1 MPDREEKHSILASRH
16 ADLKEQGL
24 YAALED
30 LKSLSSSTLPLENI
44 AAQITLSTRFALKVP
59 CTALWLMDDLHKF
72 ISLVSFS
79 CVDSTDTD
87 PKKYNISL
95 EDETSPVSECL
106 RDGKPSLHKKQILS
120 EMDPRA
126 ASLNKDYVIAVL
138 PLQTL
143 FGTIGVFE
151 ILTNSN
157 DAVSHAELESLE
169 LLTAQIAL
177 LLSNH
182 LNSDHNARQ
191 SALQKQLYEI
201 SAKINQAKDYE
212 SVLKITVEELCT
224 ALNLPAASM
233 HVNMAVIGA
242 SPSENKEQNT

>member
-1 MPDREEKHSILASRH
+1 MPDREEKHSIFAARH

-24 YAALED
+24 FVALED
-30 LKSLSSSTLPLENI
+30 IKRLSSSTLPLENV
-44 AAQITLSTRFALKVP
+44 AAQITLNTRSALKVP

-72 ISLVSFS
+72 ISLLAFS

-106 RDGKPSLHKKQILS
+106 RDGKPSIHKKQTLS

-126 ASLNKDYVIAVL
+126 ASINKDYVIAVL
-138 PLQTL
+138 PLQTIS
-143 FGTIGVFE
+143 GTVGVFE

-169 LLTAQIAL
+169 LLAAQIAL

-182 LNSDHNARQ
+182 LNSDHNVRQ

-201 SAKINQAKDYE
+201 SARINQAKDYE

-233 HVNMAVIGA
+233 LVNMAAIGA
-242 SPSENKEQNT
+242 SPANIMEQNT